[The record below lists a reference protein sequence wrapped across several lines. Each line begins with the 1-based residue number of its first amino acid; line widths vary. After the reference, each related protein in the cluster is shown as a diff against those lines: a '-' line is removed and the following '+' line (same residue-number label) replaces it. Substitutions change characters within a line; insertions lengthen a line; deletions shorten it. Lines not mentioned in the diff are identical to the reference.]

1 MGGVIGD
8 ARKRQSE
15 VAAEQVLTAPLP
27 VDDMRAQYQQQVSAA
42 YDEVDRLTDR
52 GRQLA
57 AEVTRQ
63 TARAESLLEE
73 SRRQHARA
81 DALEVERDE
90 ARQTCCACHSVA
102 RLERDEARANRD
114 RLAHEVAALRR
125 QVADLTAEHH
135 RALESARKLFVETR
149 DLRIRAEAA
158 ERALA
163 ARDEVIA
170 RVRTLADEWMRTADR
185 WSEHLPN
192 TAIHRAHA
200 NRLRTALAVSEP
212 ADETFNHILIVSEPG
227 RSRCTCGGW
236 TPQLGESISRAFDK
250 HLLDVRTPPTTDA
263 KEATDHG

>member
-8 ARKRQSE
+8 ARKRQAE

-114 RLAHEVAALRR
+114 RLAHENAALRR
-125 QVADLTAEHH
+125 QVADAQQIARLAEESEAGWRRSADELAERVADLTAERD
-135 RALESARKLFVETR
+135 RARLSRDAAKRATVRQIHARK
-149 DLRIRAEAA
+149 AA

-170 RVRTLADEWMRTADR
+170 RWESDHARLSNEWARERAWANKRIRELERVIAQIREVVDVPLLPYGSRDIKEGYDAAIGRVRDLL
-185 WSEHLPN
+185 SE
-192 TAIHRAHA
+192 
-200 NRLRTALAVSEP
+200 E
-212 ADETFNHILIVSEPG
+212 
-227 RSRCTCGGW
+227 
-236 TPQLGESISRAFDK
+236 Q
-250 HLLDVRTPPTTDA
+250 
-263 KEATDHG
+263 